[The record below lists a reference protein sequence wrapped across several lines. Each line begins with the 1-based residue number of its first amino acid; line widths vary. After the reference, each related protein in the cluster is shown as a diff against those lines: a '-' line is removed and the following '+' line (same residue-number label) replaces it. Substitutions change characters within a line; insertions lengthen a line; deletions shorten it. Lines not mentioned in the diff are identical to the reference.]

1 MNYKSALTQKNTP
14 NRLTRKQA
22 RRGIYVYNVSLKAKA
37 KKAAR
42 KARQESESE
51 QGE

>member
-37 KKAAR
+37 KKAER
-42 KARQESESE
+42 LARQAE